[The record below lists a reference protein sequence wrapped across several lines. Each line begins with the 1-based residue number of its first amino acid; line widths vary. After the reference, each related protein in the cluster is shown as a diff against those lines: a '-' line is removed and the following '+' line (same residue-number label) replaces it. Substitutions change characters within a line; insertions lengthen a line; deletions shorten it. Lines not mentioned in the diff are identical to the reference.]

1 MKTFTSKV
9 VEICDNGDAIV
20 ELPPELLEEMGWKEG
35 DTLDISEK
43 DGRVIIKKI
52 DEEHRKKSLD
62 KWWFSHYTIDK
73 YYWFSNTDW
82 IKLLGDLNENR
93 RW

>member
-52 DEEHRKKSLD
+52 DEEDRKISLD
-62 KWWFSHYTIDK
+62 KP
-73 YYWFSNTDW
+73 
-82 IKLLGDLNENR
+82 L
-93 RW
+93 